1 MNQFEDW
8 DEKTKQSEMLKEVGY
23 NPGTVNP
30 LPAEL
35 VERSMAIL
43 RNADRN
49 KDSKY
54 KHRLLD
60 GIV

>member
-1 MNQFEDW
+1 
-8 DEKTKQSEMLKEVGY
+8 MLKEVGY
-23 NPGTVNP
+23 PGALNP
-30 LPAEL
+30 LPEEL
-35 VERSMAIL
+35 VDKSMAIL

-54 KHRLLD
+54 KHSLLD